1 MKHRSRL
8 LAVLLP
14 MLLLCGCG
22 GQAEEPLS
30 FEGEYTTDYAALQ
43 GALRLELPAGASAV
57 PVDLEAL
64 REAHGLPALQAL
76 TALRSG
82 DVLQYDLSF
91 APEAPREQMALAMQA
106 LFENAPADVQTVS
119 CRLLLED
126 TVALQSRLERAPEGD
141 PSELR
146 RISYENTLPVLK
158 ARAADARLTGLL
170 MELVRPDLPAADLMV
185 QHSLL
190 PGTLLLQV
198 NTDSAVDPALLEGW
212 RAGLL
217 RGLEDRDLGGP
228 FDRLVLQLYVGSR
241 LYHESVH
248 LQGEGWLP
256 EGTDWMNPPTAAT
269 PPWFAADA
277 AEAPA
282 A

>member
-1 MKHRSRL
+1 MTETLSNWSNIVIYIAI
-8 LAVLLP
+8 AVI
-14 MLLLCGCG
+14 
-22 GQAEEPLS
+22 A
-30 FEGEYTTDYAALQ
+30 FFA
-43 GALRLELPAGASAV
+43 
-57 PVDLEAL
+57 VDLVYTMTEYRPDRYHRVDIQL
-64 REAHGLPALQAL
+64 VGNTIFGDEAL